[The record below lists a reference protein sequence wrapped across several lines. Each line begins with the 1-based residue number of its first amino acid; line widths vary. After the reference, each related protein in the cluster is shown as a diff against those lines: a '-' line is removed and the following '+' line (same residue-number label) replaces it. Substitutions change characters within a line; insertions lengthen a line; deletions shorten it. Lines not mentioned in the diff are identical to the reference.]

1 MLRIKKACIHLVA
14 SYITEYKRHA
24 GIYLQ
29 EREVNC
35 VDAATLKLAA
45 GRTVCG
51 AAVEGDPGLRRTPQ
65 VRL

>member
-1 MLRIKKACIHLVA
+1 MHV
-14 SYITEYKRHA
+14 
-24 GIYLQ
+24 YLQ

-51 AAVEGDPGLRRTPQ
+51 AAVEGDPGPRRTPQ

>member
-1 MLRIKKACIHLVA
+1 M
-14 SYITEYKRHA
+14 
-24 GIYLQ
+24 
-29 EREVNC
+29 
-35 VDAATLKLAA
+35 DAATLKLAA